1 MTTSEWYEL
10 IDESSD
16 DFDLV
21 RLIIVGDSDT
31 ADTLGAFLLEG
42 LTDTD
47 YLSELVR
54 RHGLSRTADY
64 VRDRRVPSNLNTRV
78 ADFGEVAAG
87 RLLEAEEALLRP
99 IEKLRYKFNHEW
111 SPHLTDVLGVL
122 VENGEIT
129 SFSYCEVKA
138 GTTRPARDVGAKGY
152 RDLVKAWQA
161 EMPEI
166 LEFASERLWTER
178 RFAEWERLDRA
189 MAGAKAIPQLLRL
202 VLVFDDD
209 VWTETVLDDLVDAVD
224 AEVPTEEAFVCY
236 VVGRTDLRKLIED
249 AFTIMTSLATPA

>member
-21 RLIIVGDSDT
+21 RLIIVGDSDA

-87 RLLEAEEALLRP
+87 RLLEAAESESSRS
-99 IEKLRYKFNHEW
+99 R
-111 SPHLTDVLGVL
+111 S
-122 VENGEIT
+122 VE
-129 SFSYCEVKA
+129 
-138 GTTRPARDVGAKGY
+138 R
-152 RDLVKAWQA
+152 
-161 EMPEI
+161 
-166 LEFASERLWTER
+166 ER
-178 RFAEWERLDRA
+178 
-189 MAGAKAIPQLLRL
+189 
-202 VLVFDDD
+202 
-209 VWTETVLDDLVDAVD
+209 
-224 AEVPTEEAFVCY
+224 
-236 VVGRTDLRKLIED
+236 
-249 AFTIMTSLATPA
+249 